1 MLKRMLRRVS
11 RSSHPA
17 RDRAMIL
24 LSVKARLRACEI
36 AGLDWSM
43 VLDAQG
49 RVSGTI
55 HVRDVIAK
63 KRGGRRIPMHPD
75 LRRALERLA
84 RTTEPIGP
92 VIRSYRGSHLKAN
105 SVVNWF
111 VALFRELGY
120 EGCSSHSGR
129 RSFITMAARNIHR
142 SGCSLRDVQLLPGHR
157 SIETTERY
165 IDADTFN
172 RCIGRQASGSA
183 GLKSMTAT
191 REPRDEA
198 QMIAAILAGDTQLYH
213 QLIRPYERSVYMMAL
228 SYMKNEA
235 DAEDVAQE
243 AFLKAFHHLASF
255 RSESKF
261 STWLVGIALNE
272 ARSRLRRDG
281 VLRMDSLDDT
291 TEDGGHIHP
300 AILRDW
306 REVPSEALERKEV
319 RQMLQKAITGLP
331 EKYREVF
338 ILRDVEEMDIFETA
352 AALSITVANVKV
364 RLHRAR
370 LMLQKQLSPL
380 LKNIDPKRRWV
391 PWF

>member
-1 MLKRMLRRVS
+1 M
-11 RSSHPA
+11 
-17 RDRAMIL
+17 
-24 LSVKARLRACEI
+24 
-36 AGLDWSM
+36 
-43 VLDAQG
+43 
-49 RVSGTI
+49 
-55 HVRDVIAK
+55 
-63 KRGGRRIPMHPD
+63 
-75 LRRALERLA
+75 
-84 RTTEPIGP
+84 
-92 VIRSYRGSHLKAN
+92 
-105 SVVNWF
+105 
-111 VALFRELGY
+111 
-120 EGCSSHSGR
+120 
-129 RSFITMAARNIHR
+129 
-142 SGCSLRDVQLLPGHR
+142 
-157 SIETTERY
+157 
-165 IDADTFN
+165 
-172 RCIGRQASGSA
+172 
-183 GLKSMTAT
+183 
-191 REPRDEA
+191 EPRDEA

-213 QLIRPYERSVYMMAL
+213 QLIRPYERSVYKMAL

-291 TEDGGHIHP
+291 TEDGGHTHP

-380 LKNIDPKRRWV
+380 LKNINPKRRWI